1 MKQIYF
7 NVKQDRGFALLEV
20 VLAIAVFAFGMLAL
34 VELQTNLAR
43 SGSDANTRTVA
54 ANIAEEWVELA
65 RGFTQVEA
73 IDNDRWEYDD
83 IITMTYD
90 SIGPVGRAGLDY
102 TVDLIVN
109 DYYWDSDSESFT
121 ETQPLGIVNSDLK
134 TMDIVVAWRPL
145 EGGES
150 FSDHDSIN
158 FEDGGAIR
166 IIEVVSSQPSLLGAL
181 VSASKDPDEGPL
193 VAYDPG
199 ENPDI
204 VRLTLDGTEGK
215 FKEATSPT
223 PDVIRSD
230 KVETW
235 FDVVTYS
242 QTGGEDTAI
251 FLRREEFVAISCEC
265 DLETSPADADQ
276 GLPPTLWNGV
286 EYAEGDQVFK
296 PIGSAPTGVQQSG
309 YCSVCCRDHHD
320 GAGDGSEL
328 VYNVANDE
336 NGGSDHG
343 HYTID
348 RRGEIDP
355 IAVGDGDRYIEACRM
370 IRKDGFMRVTHD
382 VNQGALIGF
391 PEGYLEFD
399 EGAQEYSDYVIGAID
414 DYYYANPNWGNNSPL
429 TQPAVGAFPARQA
442 SGIDATDLP
451 TATFA
456 TSQQMRSRAIYTD
469 YLTSAAISVID
480 ECFDNQGDPTGS
492 EDCKAPNASTPLELY
507 PFFDLQMTWL
517 ARWNNVTADGTR
529 LISVSN
535 QAIQSG
541 NLHSR
546 GVAELIGD
554 SHRLQDVEIRSHTGN
569 PGLTATGP
577 IDPTYIAD
585 SAMEH
590 LFVDANGGAAEPV
603 FGTLVSGPLSST
615 QRRKPAA
622 DLVLASD
629 DAICGQTDTSWACVT
644 VSGGSMSVSNYY
656 LNNPTMSVCS
666 DLFFTGESADNG
678 GTSVFVLPASGVD
691 LGIWATHDPLDP
703 PCHP

>member
-1 MKQIYF
+1 MKQINF
-7 NVKQDRGFALLEV
+7 KVKQDRGFALLEV

-34 VELQTNLAR
+34 VELQTSLAR

-54 ANIAEEWVELA
+54 ANIAEELVERA
-65 RGFTQVEA
+65 RGFTLKRA
-73 IDNDRWEYDD
+73 ITDNADMMEYDE
-83 IITMTYD
+83 IITYD
-90 SIGPVGRAGLDY
+90 STDPVDRAGLVY
-102 TVDLIVN
+102 TRNLIVN
-109 DYYWDSDSESFT
+109 EYYWDSDSASFT
-121 ETQPLGIVNSDLK
+121 ETKPVGITRSDLK

-145 EGGES
+145 EGEES
-150 FSDHDSIN
+150 FSDHDSID

-166 IIEVVSSQPSLLGAL
+166 IIEVVSSQPSSLGAL
-181 VSASKDPDEGPL
+181 VSASKDPNEGPM

-199 ENPDI
+199 ENPDV
-204 VRLTLDGTEGK
+204 VRVTIDGTEGK
-215 FKEATSPT
+215 FKESTSPT

-242 QTGGEDTAI
+242 QTAGVDTAI
-251 FLRREEFVAISCEC
+251 YLRREEFVAISCEC
-265 DLETSPADADQ
+265 DLETSPADEDQ

-286 EYAEGDQVFK
+286 EYLEGDPVFK
-296 PIGSAPTGVQQSG
+296 PIGTPPTGVQQSG

-320 GAGDGSEL
+320 GIAANDPEL
-328 VYNVANDE
+328 VYNVANSA

-348 RRGEIDP
+348 RRGVIDP
-355 IAVGDGDRYIEACRM
+355 TAVGNGDRYIEACRL

-399 EGAQEYSDYVIGAID
+399 EGAQEYSDYVVAAIED
-414 DYYYANPNWGNNSPL
+414 YYANPPWGNNSPL
-429 TQPAVGAFPARQA
+429 TQPADDAFPARQE
-442 SGIDATDLP
+442 IDPTDLP

-480 ECFDNQGDPTGS
+480 ECFDDAGDPTGS

-517 ARWNNVTADGTR
+517 ARWNNRTLDGSR
-529 LISVSN
+529 LISLSN
-535 QAIQSG
+535 EAIESG
-541 NLHSR
+541 NSHSR
-546 GVAELIGD
+546 GVAELISD
-554 SHRLQDVEIRSHTGN
+554 AHNIQRVEIRSHTGN

-577 IDPTYIAD
+577 IDPTYEQD
-585 SAMEH
+585 SALEY
-590 LFVDANGGAAEPV
+590 LFVDANGGDAEPV
-603 FGTLVSGPLSST
+603 YGTLVSGPLSST

-666 DLFFTGESADNG
+666 DLAYLGESGDNN
-678 GTSVFVLPASGVD
+678 GTTILSLPASGVN
-691 LGIWATHDPLDP
+691 LGIWATDDPLDP